1 MPAIYL
7 THAFFRG
14 KIAGDN
20 PWRLPGLEW
29 RTSSP
34 PPTENFKETPVV
46 TWEAY
51 DYSETN
57 GLSDILEEG
66 GYRERPIPVV

>member
-1 MPAIYL
+1 MKQAENF
-7 THAFFRG
+7 T
-14 KIAGDN
+14 KKTAGDN
-20 PWRLPGLEW
+20 PWHLPGLEW

-34 PPTENFKETPVV
+34 PSTFNFEKTPVA

-57 GLSDILEEG
+57 GLSGVTEE
-66 GYRERPIPVV
+66 RRKSEQVVSES